1 MQEKIEEFNLVN
13 KENRK
18 AEREIQELSKKLE
31 EMIEKYDNLH
41 RKSVNAQR
49 MVRYYQQKLKYA
61 NCQASHSKTK
71 TDQDTSHEDTME
83 VTCKAQLQLSAA
95 EETIMP
101 LEEQVAELVEVVKDD
116 AVVT

>member
-1 MQEKIEEFNLVN
+1 
-13 KENRK
+13 
-18 AEREIQELSKKLE
+18 
-31 EMIEKYDNLH
+31 MIEMYDNLQ
-41 RKSVNAQR
+41 RKSVNVQR
-49 MVRYYQQKLKYA
+49 MVQYYQQKLKYA
-61 NCQASHSKTK
+61 NGQATHKTK
-71 TDQDTSHEDTME
+71 TDQDTSHDVTME